1 MELRQLHYFVTAAKV
16 EHFTVAARQLN
27 IVQSALSSAI
37 KALEEELDAKLFVRS
52 TRQVR
57 LTPAGRTLLEK
68 AQIVLDAAQEA
79 RDSVKA
85 VQDARYGKIGI
96 GTVQGLPP
104 FLDLPALL
112 ADFHR
117 RYPEVEVRLCQGGL
131 AHLIDKLRN
140 GLIDLAFL
148 PVVDTP
154 PDIVTRMIAC
164 EDLVTVCALG
174 HPLAGRTSIDLAE
187 IAGHAFVDFEPDRG
201 TRRLIDDAFSAR
213 RLERRTAFEVSDLD
227 SLMEL
232 VGHGLGIALVPETV
246 AAAWQG
252 EIHVAEI
259 ADAEICWEL
268 VVASPAK
275 SADGAGGGAPG
286 RFLELL
292 PEVE

>member
-164 EDLVTVCALG
+164 EDLVTVCAPG

-275 SADGAGGGAPG
+275 SSDGAGGGAP
-286 RFLELL
+286 RKFLELL

>member
-57 LTPAGRTLLEK
+57 LTQAGRTLLEK

-79 RDSVKA
+79 RDSVQA
-85 VQDARYGKIGI
+85 VQDARRGKIGI
-96 GTVQGLPP
+96 GTVQGLSP

-112 ADFHR
+112 AEFHR
-117 RYPEVEVRLCQGGL
+117 RHPEVEVRLCQGGL

-164 EDLVTVCALG
+164 EDLVVVCAPG
-174 HPLAGRTSIDLAE
+174 HPLARLNSIALADLV
-187 IAGHAFVDFEPDRG
+187 GHAFVDFEPDRG

-246 AAAWQG
+246 AASWQG
-252 EIHVAEI
+252 AIHVAEI

-275 SADGAGGGAPG
+275 FSDGASGGAPHK
-286 RFLELL
+286 FLELL

>member
-57 LTPAGRTLLEK
+57 LTQAGRTLLEK

-79 RDSVKA
+79 RDSVQA
-85 VQDARYGKIGI
+85 VQDARRGKIGI
-96 GTVQGLPP
+96 GTVQGLSP
-104 FLDLPALL
+104 FVDLPALL
-112 ADFHR
+112 AEFHR
-117 RYPEVEVRLCQGGL
+117 RHPEVEVRLCQGGL

-164 EDLVTVCALG
+164 EDLVVVCAPG
-174 HPLAGRTSIDLAE
+174 HPLARLNSIALADLV
-187 IAGHAFVDFEPDRG
+187 GHAFVDFEPDRG

-275 SADGAGGGAPG
+275 FSDGASGGAPHT
-286 RFLELL
+286 FLELL

>member
-85 VQDARYGKIGI
+85 VQDARRGKIGI
-96 GTVQGLPP
+96 GTVQGLSP

-112 ADFHR
+112 AEFHCR
-117 RYPEVEVRLCQGGL
+117 HPEVEVRLCQGGL

-164 EDLVTVCALG
+164 EDLVVVCAPG
-174 HPLAGRTSIDLAE
+174 HPLARLNSIALADLV
-187 IAGHAFVDFEPDRG
+187 GHAFVDFEADRG

-252 EIHVAEI
+252 GIHVAEI

-275 SADGAGGGAPG
+275 SADGAGGTAPLK
-286 RFLELL
+286 FLELL

>member
-164 EDLVTVCALG
+164 EDLVTVCAPG
-174 HPLAGRTSIDLAE
+174 HPLAGRASILLAD
-187 IAGHAFVDFEPDRG
+187 IAGYAFVDFEPDRG

>member
-85 VQDARYGKIGI
+85 VQDARRGKIGI
-96 GTVQGLPP
+96 GTVQGLSP

-112 ADFHR
+112 AEFHCR
-117 RYPEVEVRLCQGGL
+117 HPEVEVRLCQGGL

-164 EDLVTVCALG
+164 EDLVVVCAPG
-174 HPLAGRTSIDLAE
+174 HPLARLNSIELAD
-187 IAGHAFVDFEPDRG
+187 IAGHAFVDFEADRG

-213 RLERRTAFEVSDLD
+213 RLVRRTAFEVSDLD

-252 EIHVAEI
+252 DIHVAEI

-275 SADGAGGGAPG
+275 SCDGAGGAAPLK
-286 RFLELL
+286 FLELL
-292 PEVE
+292 PEVD